1 MRGPRP
7 LARLWVRHLA
17 LHLAGETVDA
27 PPTSV
32 LVARPDRQG
41 SNAFVFGPVVDA
53 ADRLADLLALH
64 DEATRAPLPYVT
76 DASHAYASQFAGE
89 RTEEDAHRAGVEAA
103 RKAWSPS
110 GGPGPDAYSVRLF
123 GERGPV
129 DDPAFGAVAR
139 RVWSPILSALQ
150 ARVE

>member
-1 MRGPRP
+1 M
-7 LARLWVRHLA
+7 HLA
-17 LHLAGETVDA
+17 PETADA

-32 LVARPDRQG
+32 LVARPDKSG
-41 SNAFVFGPVVDA
+41 HNAFVFGPVGDA
-53 ADRLADLLALH
+53 GERLADLVTLH
-64 DEATRAPLPYVT
+64 DEASRAPLPYVT
-76 DASHAYASQFAGE
+76 DASHAYAMQFEGE

-103 RKAWSPS
+103 RKAWSPT
-110 GGPGPDAYSVRLF
+110 GGHGPDVYSVRLF

-139 RVWSPILSALQ
+139 RIWSPILGALQ